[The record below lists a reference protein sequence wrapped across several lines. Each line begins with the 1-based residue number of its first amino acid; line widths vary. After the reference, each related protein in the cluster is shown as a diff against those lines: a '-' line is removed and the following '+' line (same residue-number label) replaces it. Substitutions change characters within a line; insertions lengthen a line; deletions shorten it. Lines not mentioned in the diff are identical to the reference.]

1 MKYDERVLCCRFLDR
16 YEKVHYLGEVG
27 ERANDDDED
36 SRHRRWSARALHS
49 VPLTYNYSQH
59 NVNGKYLYTGV
70 CLCPSNSNHTV
81 VPICTANATALIT
94 RWAII

>member
-1 MKYDERVLCCRFLDR
+1 MYNMVNRFAMSGITVLEKLQSSQDCVNSSVALKQIYLMYLDR

-36 SRHRRWSARALHS
+36 NRHRRWSARALHS

-59 NVNGKYLYTGV
+59 IVNGE
-70 CLCPSNSNHTV
+70 
-81 VPICTANATALIT
+81 
-94 RWAII
+94 